1 MGLPSWGSAD
11 DTLVVYSGRAERLI
25 QPALDAF
32 QAESG
37 IRVQM
42 LTADSTALI
51 NRLRMEGART
61 PADVLI
67 TNDAGTL
74 E

>member
-1 MGLPSWGSAD
+1 M
-11 DTLVVYSGRAERLI
+11 
-25 QPALDAF
+25 F
-32 QAESG
+32 
-37 IRVQM
+37 
-42 LTADSTALI
+42 TADSTALI

-74 E
+74 EHARELQLLQPAAIPDLEEP